1 MVHFISHL
9 VSARRSDWS
18 GSTVDDTTMREVIER
33 RRSRYLRQVLPSPEA
48 ERLIE
53 AYLASPDGQAETARV
68 VARLRLSH
76 QGAR

>member
-1 MVHFISHL
+1 VVHFISHL
-9 VSARRSDWS
+9 VSGRRSDWS
-18 GSTVDDTTMREVIER
+18 GAATVDMSMVEVMER

-68 VARLRLSH
+68 AARLRLSH
-76 QGAR
+76 QGTR

>member
-9 VSARRSDWS
+9 VSGRRSDWS
-18 GSTVDDTTMREVIER
+18 GAASVDVTMGEVLER
-33 RRSRYLRQVLPSPEA
+33 RRRRYLRQVLPSPEA

-68 VARLRLSH
+68 AARLRLSH